1 MLIETDFLIS
11 LVRENDRHHIRTLKI
26 LEKLRGHI
34 KLSPYTLTELD
45 LLVWSNTFKVKDKEL
60 FFKLLEETLNY
71 YTIETLKPKFTHI
84 AKAYELREK
93 YSLSFFDSLHAAVAN
108 IENIP
113 LMSYDKTYS
122 KIKEIKH
129 VNPLTLA

>member
-26 LEKLRGHI
+26 LEKLRGRI
-34 KLSPYTLTELD
+34 KLSPYALTELD

-71 YTIETLKPKFTHI
+71 YTIETLKPKFTHV

>member
-11 LVRENDRHHIRTLKI
+11 LVRENDRHHIKTLKI
-26 LEKLRGHI
+26 LEKLREHI
-34 KLSPYTLTELD
+34 KLSPYTLAELD

-71 YTIETLKPKFTHI
+71 YTIETLKPKFTHV

-113 LMSYDKTYS
+113 LLSYDKTYS
-122 KIKEIKH
+122 KIEEIKY